1 MPEMEMTHMDN
12 HDPNDPVAVYVL
24 EASKVEPLTK
34 TEQTKLFRELGH
46 SGDWDEQRENVARR
60 LIESQLMWV
69 VSIAEKHLPCGVPM
83 LDLIQEGNIGLMNA
97 VRSFAE
103 RPIGDFTAHAA
114 ACIEDTITKAFGKS
128 T

>member
-1 MPEMEMTHMDN
+1 
-12 HDPNDPVAVYVL
+12 
-24 EASKVEPLTK
+24 
-34 TEQTKLFRELGH
+34 
-46 SGDWDEQRENVARR
+46 
-60 LIESQLMWV
+60 
-69 VSIAEKHLPCGVPM
+69 M

-114 ACIEDTITKAFGKS
+114 ACIEDTITKAVGES